1 MTSFTIERVLALYR
15 PTVRYSDVYK
25 AYVDDLFHATT
36 LDRNQIIRAA
46 LFVAGHSEEFT
57 KLMNDYK
64 KGDVP
69 TPSPAWSLSNR
80 ALWLQSNPQIEE
92 RGKDVNDHTRGKT
105 SIDAANERGLRK
117 NAQSGREWKDEGRQR
132 AFSSRTEKGG
142 ITITIG

>member
-1 MTSFTIERVLALYR
+1 MLTSFTIERVFALYR
-15 PTVRYSDVYK
+15 PTVRYSDVYR

-46 LFVAGHSEEFT
+46 LFVAGHSKEFNEIL
-57 KLMNDYK
+57 KDYK

-69 TPSPAWSLSNR
+69 TPSWSLSER
-80 ALWLQSNPQIEE
+80 ALWLESNPKREE
-92 RGKDVNDHTRGKT
+92 RKDVNDHTRGKT
-105 SIDAANERGLRK
+105 SINAANERGLHK
-117 NAQSGREWKDEGRQR
+117 NVESRQDEGRER